1 MLPICDEVIV
11 VVEDIDQEK
20 KLLVVLGWQWFDVFL
35 EVVQVF
41 DFLVSILLLGQFLAE
56 EI

>member
-1 MLPICDEVIV
+1 VVPICDEVIV

>member
-1 MLPICDEVIV
+1 MVPICDEVIV